1 MRRCRNERR
10 ELFSGILSKSTF
22 VPHRASRGAARYT
35 NALLRTQDN
44 KEVKFY
50 DDLIRGKQVVINMMY
65 AECHGACPLVTT
77 VMKRTYR
84 DLKDR
89 MGKDLFFYSISVKPQ
104 DDTPAALKHYAQKRN
119 ADLPGWYFLTGDP
132 YDIETIRFRLFGM
145 SHPGIDLDFAMH
157 SGMFRIINDATNT
170 WGNAQAFA
178 SQKNILKRISWCDSP
193 KTYGEWAVES
203 RARQVLINKDRQK
216 YGYRRDV

>member
-1 MRRCRNERR
+1 MDRRGLLTKVFEPHPA
-10 ELFSGILSKSTF
+10 SPGVSK
-22 VPHRASRGAARYT
+22 YT
-35 NALLRTQDN
+35 NAVLRTQDN

-50 DDLIRGKQVVINMMY
+50 DDLIKGKQVVINMMY

-89 MGKDLFFYSISVKPQ
+89 MGKDLFFYSITVKPQ
-104 DDTPAALKHYAQKRN
+104 DDTPAALKHYAQMRK

-145 SHPGIDLDFAMH
+145 SHPGFDLDFAMH

-178 SQKNILKRISWCDSP
+178 SQRNILKRISWADPQKS
-193 KTYGEWAVES
+193 YAERIVEN
-203 RARQVLINKDRQK
+203 RALHAAIYKDVKK

>member
-1 MRRCRNERR
+1 MDRRS
-10 ELFSGILSKSTF
+10 LLTSVFK
-22 VPHRASRGAARYT
+22 PHPSSQGAAKFT

-44 KEVKFY
+44 KEVRFY
-50 DDLIRGKQVVINMMY
+50 DDLIRGKQAVINMMY

-77 VMKRTYR
+77 VLKRTYR

-104 DDTPAALKHYAQKRN
+104 DDTPTALKHYAQMRN

-132 YDIETIRFRLFGM
+132 YDIETLRYRLFNMG
-145 SHPGIDLDFAMH
+145 HPGIDLDFAMH
-157 SGMFRIINDATNT
+157 SGTLRIVNDATNY
-170 WGNAQAFA
+170 WGHAGAFA
-178 SQKNILKRISWCDSP
+178 SQGNIMDRIHWADP
-193 KTYGEWAVES
+193 YKTDAEWAVY
-203 RARQVLINKDRQK
+203 ARKLQALIDRDVKK